1 MPISCPRIVIAG
13 TNSGV
18 GKTSVTL
25 AVVSALRKRGLR
37 VQTFKVGPDYLDPT
51 YLSMASGRPCYN
63 LDGWM
68 TNEDYVKRL
77 FVDKASQSDISVIE
91 GVMGLFDGSDAVGPE
106 GSTAEIA
113 SWLDAP
119 VVLVVNVHG
128 LARSIAALVHGFT
141 TFDSKV
147 KISGAI
153 ANHCGSERHGMY
165 LSESLNAF
173 GLPKL
178 LASIPRGSLPGLPS
192 RHLGLVSADVSI
204 LNRQVLDTLGEA
216 MERYCSIS
224 DILEIAGSAPHLP
237 LDSSNSQQ
245 RTPEKSVRLG
255 VAKDSAFHFYYQD
268 NLEALS
274 AAGCE
279 LVEFSPLRDDSL
291 PSGLD
296 GVYFGGGYPEEHA
309 DELSKNMSMLNSV
322 RQFAS
327 TNRPIYAECGG
338 LMYLSK
344 GIESIAGEKFELV
357 GLLPTWTRMLPRL
370 KSLGYVEV
378 TFYKDSLFGPEGRQI
393 RGHEFHYSELI
404 GDPLGDNQWTTA
416 YRLRRRPTAIENFEG
431 FQRGNMLASYVHGHF
446 ASRPDSVSHFVSV
459 CKNVKRQEKLYEQNS
474 R

>member
-1 MPISCPRIVIAG
+1 MNISGLFKERPISCPRIVIAG

-25 AVVSALRKRGLR
+25 ALVSALRKRGLR

-77 FVDKASQSDISVIE
+77 FVDKASKADISVIE

-128 LARSIAALVHGFT
+128 LARSIATLVHGFT
-141 TFDSKV
+141 TFEPKLR
-147 KISGAI
+147 ISGVI
-153 ANHCGSERHGMY
+153 ANHCGSERHGLY

-204 LNRQVLDTLGEA
+204 LNRQVLDSLGEA
-216 MERYCSIS
+216 MERYCSMG
-224 DILEIAGSAPHLP
+224 DILEIAGSAPHLSRD
-237 LDSSNSQQ
+237 LSNRQKE
-245 RTPEKSVRLG
+245 TAEKSVRLG
-255 VAKDSAFHFYYQD
+255 VAKDSAFHFYYPD

-274 AAGCE
+274 AAGCD
-279 LVEFSPLRDDSL
+279 LVDFSPLRDDSI

-296 GVYFGGGYPEEHA
+296 GIYFGGGYPENTLTNSQKTCQCLTRSNNLPATTDQFMPNVA
-309 DELSKNMSMLNSV
+309 DSCICQK
-322 RQFAS
+322 A
-327 TNRPIYAECGG
+327 
-338 LMYLSK
+338 
-344 GIESIAGEKFELV
+344 
-357 GLLPTWTRMLPRL
+357 
-370 KSLGYVEV
+370 
-378 TFYKDSLFGPEGRQI
+378 
-393 RGHEFHYSELI
+393 
-404 GDPLGDNQWTTA
+404 
-416 YRLRRRPTAIENFEG
+416 
-431 FQRGNMLASYVHGHF
+431 
-446 ASRPDSVSHFVSV
+446 
-459 CKNVKRQEKLYEQNS
+459 
-474 R
+474 

>member
-1 MPISCPRIVIAG
+1 MAIICPRIVIAG

-25 AVVSALRKRGLR
+25 ALVSALRKRGLI

-68 TNEDYVKRL
+68 TNRGYVKRL
-77 FVDKASQSDISVIE
+77 FADKASQADISVIE
-91 GVMGLFDGSDAVGPE
+91 GVMGLFDGSDAIGSQ

-141 TFDSKV
+141 TFDPRV
-147 KISGAI
+147 RMAGTI
-153 ANHCGSERHGMY
+153 ANHCGSDRHGMY
-165 LSESLNAF
+165 LSESLKAF

-178 LASIPRGSLPGLPS
+178 LASIPRGALPGLPS
-192 RHLGLVSADVSI
+192 RHLGLVSANANI
-204 LNRQVLDTLGEA
+204 LNRQVLDNLGQAIEHH
-216 MERYCSIS
+216 CSTS
-224 DILEIAGSAPHLP
+224 DIVEIAGSVPYLSG
-237 LDSSNSQQ
+237 DSANRPKESAE
-245 RTPEKSVRLG
+245 RSVRLG
-255 VAKDSAFHFYYQD
+255 IAKDSAFHFYYPD

-279 LVEFSPLRDDSL
+279 LVQFSPLKDKSL

-296 GVYFGGGYPEEHA
+296 GIYFGGGYPEEHA
-309 DELSKNMSMLNSV
+309 DKLSKNTSMLNSV
-322 RQFAS
+322 RQFAR
-327 TNRPIYAECGG
+327 TNRPVYAECGG

-344 GIESIAGEKFELV
+344 GIESLAGEKFDLV
-357 GLLPTWTRMLPRL
+357 GLLPSWTRMLPRL

-378 TFYKDSLFGPEGRQI
+378 TFTKDSLFGAEGRQI

-404 GDPLGDNQWTTA
+404 GDPLQDNQWTTS
-416 YRLRRRPTAIENFEG
+416 YRLRRQPSEIENFEG
-431 FQRGNMLASYVHGHF
+431 FKHGNILASYVHGHF
-446 ASRPDSVSHFVSV
+446 ASRPESVSHFVSI
-459 CKNVKRQEKLYEQNS
+459 CKNVKR
-474 R
+474 